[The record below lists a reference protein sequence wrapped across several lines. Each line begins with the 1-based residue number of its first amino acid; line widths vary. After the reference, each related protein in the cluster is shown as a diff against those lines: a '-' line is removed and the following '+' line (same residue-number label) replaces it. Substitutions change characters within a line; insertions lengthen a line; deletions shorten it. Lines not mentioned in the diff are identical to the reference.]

1 MTNTDKERADFEAW
15 WTRYRLG
22 APAFR
27 STDEDA
33 YAAYRAGREAER
45 AEASPSPGTT
55 AIEALKVAIEGECD
69 GLAIDD
75 AQATVILNY
84 VAQAE
89 RAENAEPV
97 RDAAY
102 IDGLEQQ
109 LAAFVMGGHPVTL
122 QFPTMLRKMWS
133 GGEVQAW
140 LDKLPTM
147 YTHPPEPSPDVEALR
162 TALEEAEELLALVEM
177 PSFPDPRHHD
187 RVKSLG
193 REIGFGALMST
204 ASAGWREVSEAKGY
218 PSGGEFVAGPCL
230 GSVQRTLRI
239 IRAALSKPEGK

>member
-1 MTNTDKERADFEAW
+1 MTNTDKERADFDAW

-22 APAFR
+22 ASAFR
-27 STDEDA
+27 SMDEDA
-33 YAAYRAGREAER
+33 YAAYRAGREAEC
-45 AEASPSPGTT
+45 AEAVTDEKPIAWMNADHVELYRQGHTVKGIVW
-55 AIEALKVAIEGECD
+55 A
-69 GLAIDD
+69 
-75 AQATVILNY
+75 AQKRSNLYGVPYTI
-84 VAQAE
+84 
-89 RAENAEPV
+89 PV
-97 RDAAY
+97 
-102 IDGLEQQ
+102 
-109 LAAFVMGGHPVTL
+109 
-122 QFPTMLRKMWS
+122 
-133 GGEVQAW
+133 
-140 LDKLPTM
+140 
-147 YTHPPEPSPDVEALR
+147 YTHPPKSEMSQDAVEAALEIACAVDGITPQQRDRLHSDIVSLIRQTKPEPSPDVEALR